1 MKNTPVGAEALFGA
15 NSSKLSFFVE
25 RSPVPLASRLGK
37 YINAH
42 AVQCQL
48 IHHARSRDL
57 SHAVLLA
64 QAVPELTVKA
74 HLVLDRAGPAVLI
87 VPFQTKPNVD
97 ALNSFSSRNFQL
109 IDDEQAGRLF
119 TDCDHGHVP
128 VLAQAYDLPL
138 YVDEAVFSWDEVF
151 ASSGCANTLLRLNRG
166 SVRAVLRDASVGLFS
181 EHLLNAES
189 VLCSEKEYSL
199 DDIARK
205 LSKLYRL
212 PPMPET
218 SVRIMHLTSNPESS
232 LDELV
237 MLVER
242 DPSLSAQILRYA
254 RSALFNYR
262 GELHCVRDAI
272 NVVLGF
278 DRVAKLAMGI
288 SSTQAF
294 RVPSQGALGLSNFWK
309 HALHC
314 AVLCEALATMSK
326 PELDVDARESYLSGL
341 LHNFGLLLIGQLFP
355 PEFRMMN
362 KLREAEPERSMAEIE
377 KQVFGM
383 GSAQEFIALGHG
395 SLGAILLKL
404 WGLPESCIKSAAMH
418 QNEYYEGEHEVQVA
432 IVRLANY
439 LLSMH
444 GVGDEP
450 TSIDPE
456 PLFELLGI
464 DSDSAFRLA
473 EITVEQGQELDGMVS
488 DLVA

>member
-1 MKNTPVGAEALFGA
+1 MHAFRAHYYDVMLFI
-15 NSSKLSFFVE
+15 E
-25 RSPVPLASRLGK
+25 RTLVPLASRLGK

-57 SHAVLLA
+57 SHAVLVA

-87 VPFQTKPNVD
+87 IPFQAKPGID
-97 ALNSFSSRNFQL
+97 ALNRFASRNFQL

-119 TDCDHGHVP
+119 PDCDHGHIP

-138 YVDEAVFSWDEVF
+138 YVDETIFSREEVF
-151 ASSGCANTLLRLNRG
+151 ASSGCANTLLRMSQSSVKAALREASRG
-166 SVRAVLRDASVGLFS
+166 QFS
-181 EHLLNAES
+181 ENLLPAES

-205 LSKLYRL
+205 LTRLYRL

-218 SVRIMHLTSNPESS
+218 SVRIMHLTSNPDSS
-232 LDELV
+232 LEELV
-237 MLVER
+237 KLVER

-262 GELHCVRDAI
+262 GQLHCVRDAI

-288 SSTQAF
+288 SSAQAF
-294 RVPSQGALGLSNFWK
+294 RVPSHGALGLSNFWK

-314 AVLCEALATMSK
+314 AVLTEALALMAK
-326 PELDVDARESYLSGL
+326 PELELDARESYLSGL

-362 KLREAEPERSMAEIE
+362 KLRESEPERSMAEIE

-404 WGLPESCIKSAAMH
+404 WGLPESCIKVAAMH
-418 QNEYYEGEHEVQVA
+418 QNEYYEGEHEGQVA
-432 IVRLANY
+432 LVRLSNY
-439 LLSMH
+439 LLSLH

-450 TSIDPE
+450 ASMDPE
-456 PLFELLGI
+456 PLFEMLGI
-464 DSDSAFRLA
+464 DSDKAFRLA
-473 EITVEQGQELDGMVS
+473 EATIEHGQELDGLVS

>member
-1 MKNTPVGAEALFGA
+1 M
-15 NSSKLSFFVE
+15 
-25 RSPVPLASRLGK
+25 PLTSRLGK

-57 SHAVLLA
+57 SHSVLLA
-64 QAVPELTVKA
+64 QAVPESTVKA
-74 HLVLDRAGPAVLI
+74 HLVLDRSGPAVLV
-87 VPFQTKPNVD
+87 VPFQTRPNVD
-97 ALNSFSSRNFQL
+97 ALNAYASRNFQL

-138 YVDEAVFSWDEVF
+138 YVDEAIFSLDEVF
-151 ASSGCANTLLRLNRG
+151 ASSGCANTLLRLSQS
-166 SVRAVLRDASVGLFS
+166 SVRAVMRDANKGLFAQR
-181 EHLLNAES
+181 LES
-189 VLCSEKEYSL
+189 ADKVLCSEMEYSL

-205 LSKLYRL
+205 LNKLYRL

-218 SVRIMHLTSNPESS
+218 SVRIMHLTSDPESS

-262 GELHCVRDAI
+262 GQLHCVRDAI

-288 SSTQAF
+288 SSAQAF

-314 AVLCEALATMSK
+314 AVLCEALATMAK
-326 PELDVDARESYLSGL
+326 PDLEVDAREAYLAGL

-362 KLREAEPERSMAEIE
+362 KLRETEPERSMAEIE

-383 GSAQEFIALGHG
+383 GSAQEFISLGHG

-404 WGLPESCIKSAAMH
+404 WGLPESCIKAAAMH
-418 QNEYYEGEHEVQVA
+418 QNDFYEGEHQEQVA
-432 IVRLANY
+432 LVQLANY
-439 LLSMH
+439 LLSIH

-450 TSIDPE
+450 AKTDPE
-456 PLFELLGI
+456 PLFDMLGI
-464 DSDSAFRLA
+464 DSASAFRLA
-473 EITVEQGQELDGMVS
+473 EVTVEHGRELDGVVS
-488 DLVA
+488 DMVA

>member
-1 MKNTPVGAEALFGA
+1 MPI
-15 NSSKLSFFVE
+15 
-25 RSPVPLASRLGK
+25 ASRLGK
-37 YINAH
+37 YIHAH

-64 QAVPELTVKA
+64 QAVPELTVKT
-74 HLVLDRAGPAVLI
+74 HLVLDRAGPAALI
-87 VPFQTKPNVD
+87 VPFQAKPNID
-97 ALNSFSSRNFQL
+97 ALNSFSSRDFQL

-128 VLAQAYDLPL
+128 VLGQAYDLPL
-138 YVDEAVFSWDEVF
+138 YVDEAVFSWEEVF
-151 ASSGCANTLLRLNRG
+151 ASSGCANTLLRLSQG
-166 SVRAVLRDASVGLFS
+166 SVRAVLRDANVGLFS
-181 EHLLNAES
+181 ERLAPAES
-189 VLCSEKEYSL
+189 VLCADKEYSL

-205 LSKLYRL
+205 LNKLYRL

-262 GELHCVRDAI
+262 GQLHCVRDAI

-288 SSTQAF
+288 SSAQAF
-294 RVPSQGALGLSNFWK
+294 RVPSHGALGLGNFWK

-314 AVLCEALATMSK
+314 AVLCEALATMAK
-326 PELDVDARESYLSGL
+326 PDLNLDARESYLSGL

-362 KLREAEPERSMAEIE
+362 KLRESDPERSMAEIE

-404 WGLPESCIKSAAMH
+404 WGLPESCVKSAAMH
-418 QNEYYEGEHEVQVA
+418 QNEYYDGEHAEQVA
-432 IVRLANY
+432 VVCLANH
-439 LLSMH
+439 LLAMH

-450 TSIDPE
+450 ASIDPE

-464 DSDSAFRLA
+464 DPDSAYRLA
-473 EITVEQGQELDGMVS
+473 EVTVDQGQELDGMVS

>member
-1 MKNTPVGAEALFGA
+1 M
-15 NSSKLSFFVE
+15 
-25 RSPVPLASRLGK
+25 PLASRLGK

-57 SHAVLLA
+57 SHSVLLA

-74 HLVLDRAGPAVLI
+74 HLVLDRSGPAVLV
-87 VPFQTKPNVD
+87 VPFQARPNVD
-97 ALNSFSSRNFQL
+97 ALNAYASRNFQL

-119 TDCDHGHVP
+119 TDCDHGHIP

-138 YVDEAVFSWDEVF
+138 YIDDAVFSLDEVF
-151 ASSGCANTLLRLNRG
+151 ASSGCANTLLRLTQ
-166 SVRAVLRDASVGLFS
+166 STVRAVMRDANRGLFAQRL
-181 EHLLNAES
+181 EPADK

-205 LSKLYRL
+205 LTKLYRL

-218 SVRIMHLTSNPESS
+218 SVRIMHLTADPESS

-237 MLVER
+237 TLVER

-262 GELHCVRDAI
+262 GQLHCVRDAI

-288 SSTQAF
+288 SSAQAF
-294 RVPSQGALGLSNFWK
+294 RVPSHGALGLTNFWK

-314 AVLCEALATMSK
+314 AVLCEALATMAK
-326 PELDVDARESYLSGL
+326 PELEVDTREAYLAGL

-362 KLREAEPERSMAEIE
+362 KLRETEPERSMAEIE

-383 GSAQEFIALGHG
+383 GSAQEFISLGHG

-404 WGLPESCIKSAAMH
+404 WGLPESCIKAAAMH
-418 QNEYYEGEHEVQVA
+418 QNEFYEGENQEQVA
-432 IVRLANY
+432 LVRLANY
-439 LLSMH
+439 LLSLH
-444 GVGDEP
+444 SVGDEP
-450 TSIDPE
+450 ATIDPE
-456 PLFELLGI
+456 PLFEMLGI
-464 DSDSAFRLA
+464 DAESAFRLA
-473 EITVEQGQELDGMVS
+473 EVTVEHGRELDGVVS
-488 DLVA
+488 DMVA

>member
-1 MKNTPVGAEALFGA
+1 M
-15 NSSKLSFFVE
+15 
-25 RSPVPLASRLGK
+25 PLASRLGK

-48 IHHARSRDL
+48 VHHARSRDL

-74 HLVLDRAGPAVLI
+74 QLVLDRAGPAVLI
-87 VPFQTKPNVD
+87 VPFQTKPNIES
-97 ALNSFSSRNFQL
+97 LNSFSSRNYQL

-119 TDCDHGHVP
+119 PDCDHGHIP
-128 VLAQAYDLPL
+128 VFAQAYDLPL
-138 YVDEAVFSWDEVF
+138 YVDETVFAWEEVF
-151 ASSGCANTLLRLNRG
+151 ASSGCANTLLRLHQG
-166 SVRAVLRDASVGLFS
+166 AVRAVLRDASVGVFS
-181 EHLLNAES
+181 EMLAPAES

-199 DDIARK
+199 DDIAGK
-205 LSKLYRL
+205 LNRLYRL

-237 MLVER
+237 TLVER
-242 DPSLSAQILRYA
+242 DPSLSVQILRYA

-262 GELHCVRDAI
+262 GQLHCVRDAI

-288 SSTQAF
+288 SSAQAF
-294 RVPSQGALGLSNFWK
+294 RVPAQGALGLNKFWK
-309 HALHC
+309 HALSS

-326 PELDVDARESYLSGL
+326 PELGVDARESYLAGL

-355 PEFRMMN
+355 PEFRMLN
-362 KLREAEPERSMAEIE
+362 KLRESDPDRSMAEIE

-404 WGLPESCIKSAAMH
+404 WGLPESCIKAAAMH
-418 QNEYYEGEHEVQVA
+418 QNECYEGEYKELVA

-439 LLSMH
+439 LLSLH

-450 TSIDPE
+450 ASIDPE

-464 DSDSAFRLA
+464 DADRAFLLA
-473 EITVEQGQELDGMVS
+473 EVTVEQGQELDGMVS